1 MKVLIET
8 QGAQAIASYVA
19 QTPMVE
25 NSVRQVATAVMP
37 IATLLNLN
45 SLLINSIKEH
55 STRFVSVC

>member
-1 MKVLIET
+1 MLIET

-25 NSVRQVATAVMP
+25 NSVRQVATAVMH
-37 IATLLNLN
+37 ATLLNLN

-55 STRFVSVC
+55 NTRLVNVC